1 MKTPYAFLLAMV
13 LGWGLQAQ
21 TVPVT
26 FSVDMNNQTVDEAV
40 GIHVAGNFQGWDPAS
55 TMMADDDLDGI
66 YTVTVDVSDTLD
78 IVEYKFVNGNA
89 WGSDEAAPEACAW
102 NGGTNRWFALDGE
115 TTLDTP
121 CFGQCGACGTST
133 VLFKV
138 DMSQEDA
145 INPVGVHMNGNFNG
159 WDGTNFLMMDDADG
173 DLVYTYVATIDG
185 AALETVDTV
194 QFKFVNGNAWG
205 FDENPDGECAAQGN
219 RFLALSGE
227 DMVYEAAAGQ
237 AHCYNT
243 CGSCVAP
250 TPVTFRVD
258 MSTQAEVSVNGVC
271 VAGSFQGWTPGVD
284 FLTDDDGDMVYEVTL
299 DVAPGDYE
307 FKFINGNNWGGDGDG
322 NIDNENPPGDCTSS
336 GNRTFSVVADPVT
349 VQYCYNQCSETCMAD
364 PNPAPITF
372 QVDMT
377 NETVAETGVWFIGGV
392 TTPQWQAGALQM
404 SDDDGDNVY
413 QVTYEV
419 SGAAFFEYRY
429 CNGDPYPD
437 GVQDDSVAEVGD
449 FEAGGCGQGNPFGEF
464 NRTHV
469 RSGEPE
475 VLGAYCY
482 ASCLDCN
489 GDTVGTII
497 GIEELQDFIGIEAF
511 PNPAEDM
518 LNVRFDGFDGLADI
532 RVFDLSGQVIFSDR
546 TRVVPGTVTTYGTDR
561 FRPGIYILEVRNGL
575 QRSTLRLTVR

>member
-1 MKTPYAFLLAMV
+1 MKTPYALLLAMV
-13 LGWGLQAQ
+13 LGWTVQAQ

-26 FSVDMNNQTVDEAV
+26 FSVDMNNETVAAEGV
-40 GIHVAGNFQGWDPAS
+40 HVAGNFQGWDPAA
-55 TMMADDDLDGI
+55 TMLSDDDMDGV
-66 YTVTVDVSDTLD
+66 YTLTVDVSDTLGL
-78 IVEYKFVNGNA
+78 VEYKFINGNA
-89 WGSDEAAPEACAW
+89 WGADEAAPEACAW
-102 NGGTNRWFALDGE
+102 NGGTNRYFELSGE
-115 TTLDTP
+115 TVLDTP
-121 CFGQCGACGTST
+121 CFGQCGACGTTT

-159 WDGTNFLMMDDADG
+159 WDGSNFLMMDDADG
-173 DLVYTYVATIDG
+173 DMIYTYVATVDG
-185 AALETVDTV
+185 AMLEPMDTV
-194 QFKFVNGNAWG
+194 LFKFVNGNAWG
-205 FDENPDGECAAQGN
+205 FDENPEGECASQGN
-219 RFLALSGE
+219 RFLALTGG
-227 DMVYEAAAGQ
+227 DMVYEANPGQ
-237 AHCYNT
+237 AYCYNT

-271 VAGSFQGWTPGVD
+271 IAGNFQGWSAGVD
-284 FLTDDDGDMVYEVTL
+284 FLSDDDGDMIYEITM
-299 DVAPGDYE
+299 DIAPGDYE
-307 FKFINGNNWGGDGDG
+307 FKFINGNNWGGDGEG
-322 NIDNENPPGDCTSS
+322 NIDNENPPGECVTN
-336 GNRTFSVVADPVT
+336 GNRTVTVGTDPVT
-349 VQYCYNQCSETCMAD
+349 VQYCYNQCTESCVAD
-364 PNPAPITF
+364 PDPADITF

-377 NETVAETGVWFIGGV
+377 NETVAETGVWLIGGI

-413 QVTYEV
+413 EVTYTV

-429 CNGDPYPD
+429 CNGDPYPG

-469 RSGEPE
+469 RSGEAE

-497 GIEELQDFIGIEAF
+497 GIEEIQDFIGLEAF
-511 PNPAEDM
+511 PNPAEDV

-532 RVFDLSGQVIFSDR
+532 RVFDLSGKVILAER
-546 TRVVPGTVTTYGTDR
+546 TRVVPGMVTTYGTES
-561 FRPGIYILEVRNGL
+561 FRSGVYILEVRNGL
-575 QRSTLRLTVR
+575 RRSTLRLTVK